1 MGILN
6 LLFGQTQPQARIP
19 NVPSILPQVV
29 IDEIKNDRLPRIN
42 ADKLFLTR
50 GEVCHYADQALL
62 IYRKTTRK
70 VSTTNYGRSVP
81 GLMKGNRW
89 HVGNS
94 VSEIEENIEQSSHK
108 GILYI
113 TNKRIVF
120 TSKEHSF
127 DKQFRYLS
135 SVEPYKNA
143 IELQYG
149 SNVFEL
155 FVPDGEIVYRVIKL
169 IQ

>member
-1 MGILN
+1 MGFLN
-6 LLFGQTQPQARIP
+6 WLFSQPQPQMRVPHI
-19 NVPSILPQVV
+19 PSILPSIAVN
-29 IDEIKNDRLPRIN
+29 EINNNRLPQIN

-50 GEVCHYADQALL
+50 GETCHYADQALL
-62 IYRKTTRK
+62 IYEKTKKTIH
-70 VSTTNYGRSVP
+70 STSFGRSVP
-81 GLMKGNRW
+81 GLLKGNRW
-89 HVGNS
+89 HAGSS
-94 VSEIEENIEQSSHK
+94 VSTIDENIERTEHK

-120 TSKEHSF
+120 YSKEHSF

-135 SVEPYKNA
+135 SVKPYSNA

-149 SNVFEL
+149 STLYEL
-155 FVPDGEIVYRVIKL
+155 FVPNGDVVYKVIKL